1 ESIHLKDIARTELGS
16 EFFDIY
22 SNLDGHPSAAI
33 VLKQNYGSNASD
45 VIADVKTKLDIMKA
59 SFPPGMDYKISYD
72 VSRFLDASTE
82 QVIHTLRD
90 AFILVALVVFIFLG
104 DWRSTLIPIIAVPV
118 SLIGA
123 FFVLQM
129 FGLSINIITLFAL
142 VLAIG
147 IVVDDAIVVVEAV
160 HAKMEEMPHLT
171 PYQAVK
177 RVLGE
182 ISGAIIAITAVMVS
196 VFLPIS
202 FMSGPVGTFYRQFSI
217 TMASSIVISAII
229 ALTLTPV
236 LCAMLLKNHHGK
248 ERKKNILSK
257 ALDGFN
263 SGFDKLTGKYVG
275 L

>member
-1 ESIHLKDIARTELGS
+1 
-16 EFFDIY
+16 
-22 SNLDGHPSAAI
+22 
-33 VLKQNYGSNASD
+33 SD
-45 VIADVKTKLDIMKA
+45 VIAAVKAKLEEMKET
-59 SFPPGMDYKISYD
+59 FPPGMDYKISYD

-160 HAKMEEMPHLT
+160 HAKMEPFPHLT

-177 RVLGE
+177 
-182 ISGAIIAITAVMVS
+182 
-196 VFLPIS
+196 
-202 FMSGPVGTFYRQFSI
+202 
-217 TMASSIVISAII
+217 
-229 ALTLTPV
+229 
-236 LCAMLLKNHHGK
+236 
-248 ERKKNILSK
+248 
-257 ALDGFN
+257 
-263 SGFDKLTGKYVG
+263 
-275 L
+275 